1 MLVSLITNSVAMAI
15 VFLFGCLGETIT
27 ERVGNLNLGIP
38 GIMCL
43 GALGGVIG
51 VDLTYIIFNNPGW
64 FALMFDA
71 IFFSALFACIGG
83 AIYAFLTVSLQAN
96 QNVTG
101 LVLTTFGVG
110 LMKFIGTNLNSPN
123 LSAASKIMKSL
134 FNVGDKLGWFGRIFL
149 NYGFL
154 VYFAIILAIF
164 ASIFIKRTRIGL
176 FLRAVGESPKTADA
190 QGISITKYKY
200 TFILIGS
207 AIAGLGGMYY
217 VMDYSG
223 GTTFTDGPIEAFGW
237 LAVALVI
244 FSVWKPTMG
253 ILGAFCFGLLYILPM
268 YININPI
275 QLKFFDIFPY
285 LTTVIVLIFTSI
297 FGGKSIQPP
306 GSLGVNY
313 YREDR

>member
-15 VFLFGCLGETIT
+15 VFLFGCLGETLT

-164 ASIFIKRTRIGL
+164 ASIFIKRTRMGL

-275 QLKFFDIFPY
+275 QLKLFDIFPY